1 MPKNRKGGPFGVFQH
16 PLCRKT
22 AKQLKG
28 GHFGENIFSKKF
40 HNTEKTESGD
50 PLVSPGTICYAE
62 KQEKHFWFSSLGQT
76 VQFDTIKFRRNFK
89 NYFSQFVWIEKKR
102 KERRLKI

>member
-1 MPKNRKGGPFGVFQH
+1 MPK
-16 PLCRKT
+16 
-22 AKQLKG
+22 
-28 GHFGENIFSKKF
+28 
-40 HNTEKTESGD
+40 KTESGD

-89 NYFSQFVWIEKKR
+89 NYFSQFVWIEKKKKR
-102 KERRLKI
+102 APSKNIIIEDHCSWTSTVTIGKFLEKRFGITPSSHKFKKLSEF